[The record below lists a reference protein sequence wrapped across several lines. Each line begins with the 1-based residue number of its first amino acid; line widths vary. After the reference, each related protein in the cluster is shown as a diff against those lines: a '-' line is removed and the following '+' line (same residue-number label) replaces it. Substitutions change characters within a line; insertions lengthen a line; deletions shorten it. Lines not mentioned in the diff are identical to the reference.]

1 MTVQTLKL
9 AGKRFVV
16 IPEKA
21 YRDLERRA
29 KSAVPK
35 PGGGQTRRRLS
46 AAMRE
51 RLEDQADVKAA
62 RKALAEMRRKGE
74 KPIPLEQVRAELGL

>member
-9 AGKRFVV
+9 AGKRFVLV
-16 IPEKA
+16 PEKA

-29 KSAVPK
+29 KSALTK
-35 PGGGQTRRRLS
+35 PNGGQKRRRLT

-51 RLEDQADVKAA
+51 RLEEEADVKAA

-74 KPIPLEQVRAELGL
+74 KPIPWEQVRAELGL